1 MQWKLLGLLSAKGG
15 KTNMAP
21 APKGNKNAQKP
32 DLERKVAI
40 IQIRTSIAIKRLL
53 EGKAEGENKSLS
65 QFILDKCTS

>member
-1 MQWKLLGLLSAKGG
+1 
-15 KTNMAP
+15 MAP

-40 IQIRTSIAIKRLL
+40 IQIRTSIAMKRLL
-53 EGKAEGENKSLS
+53 EDKAEGENKSLS